1 MTSNERVKTKPMQPE
16 QPTVLVVDDD
26 ADNREL
32 LERRLLRSGCAV
44 LLAEHGRQAL
54 ELIRARAPD
63 LVLLDIIM
71 PVLDGFGVLEQLKQD
86 PQARHIPVIVI
97 SADQDMDSVI
107 RCISLGAEDYLP
119 KPFNPVLLQARVG
132 ACLEKKRLRD
142 QEQAVYSAL
151 EAANAAKNQFIS
163 MVAHEL
169 KSPMTSIR
177 GYADLMLSGVAG
189 AINTA
194 QRECMETI
202 HASVERMRVLVADLT
217 DISRIESG
225 ELRIDLQ
232 PISLAGV
239 VEEVRQ
245 ALRTDLEAKRQ
256 SLHVDL
262 PDPLPAVL
270 ADRGRVVQIL
280 ANLLSNAHKYTPEG
294 GRVAVSATLERR
306 AGPDGRA
313 AGVVHVAVRDSGVGI
328 RPEDQPRIFQRFFR
342 ASDRAVRDVP
352 GTGLGLNIT
361 RHLVELQGGQIWFE
375 SAVGEGTAFHFTL
388 PIF

>member
-1 MTSNERVKTKPMQPE
+1 MQPE

-26 ADNREL
+26 AGNREL
-32 LERRLLRSGCAV
+32 LERRLVRNGCLV
-44 LLAEHGRQAL
+44 LLAEHGRAAL
-54 ELIRARAPD
+54 ELVRAHPPD
-63 LVLLDIIM
+63 LVLLDIVM
-71 PVLDGFGVLEQLKQD
+71 PVLDGFGVLEELKQD

-119 KPFNPVLLQARVG
+119 KPFNPVLLQARVS

-142 QEQAVYSAL
+142 QEQAMVAAL
-151 EAANAAKNQFIS
+151 RAANEAKNQFIS

-189 AINTA
+189 PLTAA
-194 QRECMETI
+194 QRECMETVRF
-202 HASVERMRVLVADLT
+202 SVERMRVLVADLT

-232 PISLAGV
+232 PISLDGV

-245 ALRTDLEAKRQ
+245 ALRTDLEAKGQ
-256 SLHVDL
+256 TLTVDL
-262 PDPLPAVL
+262 PDTLPAVL

-280 ANLLSNAHKYTPEG
+280 TNLLSNAHKYTPEG
-294 GRVAVSATLERR
+294 GRVAVTCAAELLP
-306 AGPDGRA
+306 GPDGTAR
-313 AGVVHVAVRDSGVGI
+313 GMVHVAVRDSGVGI
-328 RPEDQPRIFQRFFR
+328 RPEDQSRIFQRFFR

-361 RHLVELQGGQIWFE
+361 LHLVELQGGQIWFE
-375 SAVGEGTAFHFTL
+375 SAVGQGTTFHFTL

>member
-1 MTSNERVKTKPMQPE
+1 MRPE

-26 ADNREL
+26 AGNREL
-32 LERRLLRSGCAV
+32 LERRLVRYGCLV
-44 LLAEHGRQAL
+44 LLAEHGQTAL
-54 ELIRARAPD
+54 ELVRARAPD
-63 LVLLDIIM
+63 LVLLDIVM

-107 RCISLGAEDYLP
+107 RCITLGAEDYLP
-119 KPFNPVLLQARVG
+119 KPFNPVLLQARVS

-142 QEQAVYSAL
+142 QEQAMVAAL
-151 EAANAAKNQFIS
+151 QAANEAKNEFIS

-177 GYADLMLSGVAG
+177 GYADLMLSGVVG
-189 AINTA
+189 PLTEP
-194 QRECMETI
+194 QRECMETVRF
-202 HASVERMRVLVADLT
+202 SVERMRVLVADLT

-225 ELRIDLQ
+225 EMRIELH
-232 PISLAGV
+232 PISLDGV

-245 ALRTDLEAKRQ
+245 ALRTDLEAKGQ
-256 SLHVDL
+256 TLQVDL
-262 PDPLPAVL
+262 PDTLPAVL

-280 ANLLSNAHKYTPEG
+280 TNLLSNAHKYTPQG
-294 GRVAVSATLERR
+294 GRVSVACTAEMLPG
-306 AGPDGRA
+306 ADGVTR
-313 AGVVHVAVRDSGVGI
+313 GMVHVAVRDSGVGI
-328 RPEDQPRIFQRFFR
+328 RAEDQPKIFQRFFR

-361 RHLVELQGGQIWFE
+361 HHLVELQGGRIWFE
-375 SAVGEGTAFHFTL
+375 SAVGEGTTFHFTL